1 MNKVLLV
8 IYFDK
13 EKNLLDA
20 TKFATENKFI
30 VQDVFT
36 PYAVH
41 GLDDAMKIKISKL
54 GIICFSLGITGAFL
68 KLWYQIWTSATDW
81 PINVGGKP
89 LNSFPAF
96 IPVTFE
102 VMTLFAAIGTT
113 IIFLTSDWFRWRKK
127 VKPNYKTVTDS
138 EFALVIE
145 PTNATYDFEKVKKF
159 FKKFDFVR
167 IEESLERKNKK

>member
-1 MNKVLLV
+1 MNKRLLV
-8 IYFDK
+8 IYFNE
-13 EKNLLDA
+13 EKNLISA
-20 TKFATENKFI
+20 TQFATENKYL

-41 GLDDAMKIKISKL
+41 GLDGAMKIKISKL
-54 GIICFSLGITGAFL
+54 GIVCFALGITGAIL
-68 KLWYQIWTSATDW
+68 KLWYQIWTSASDW

-113 IIFLTSDWFRWRKK
+113 LIFLTSDWFRWRKK
-127 VKPNYKTVTDS
+127 VRPNYNTTTDN

-145 PTNATYDFEKVKKF
+145 PKDATYEFEKSKNIFSKF
-159 FKKFDFVR
+159 NFIR
-167 IEESLERKNKK
+167 IEEVLERK